1 MNLLLQGN
9 AQSIVPVVH
18 LVTIKPEPSSKLI
31 LFKCSNLWSEFI
43 RCLSSTSPVCAL
55 MHPSDRLSALIQAM
69 CKGDISRNATL
80 MKTLQEEIPVLFK
93 LISSL
98 TTYPCK
104 VLSPLLKVM
113 FDKSIAP
120 FAISSH
126 AASLDCEEVIASGQ
140 HDNLS
145 YFPSQ
150 TKRRIRGHYQAD
162 QKKSGPICTK
172 HASQHPSLL
181 PGIFTLF
188 CQHGKKV
195 YTVEYNIY
203 NSHDA

>member
-1 MNLLLQGN
+1 M
-9 AQSIVPVVH
+9 H
-18 LVTIKPEPSSKLI
+18 L
-31 LFKCSNLWSEFI
+31 
-43 RCLSSTSPVCAL
+43 
-55 MHPSDRLSALIQAM
+55 SDRLSALIQAM

-98 TTYPCK
+98 TNYPCK
-104 VLSPLLKVM
+104 VLSPLLKLM
-113 FDKSIAP
+113 FDKAIAP

-126 AASLDCEEVIASGQ
+126 AASLDSEEVASGQ

-145 YFPSQ
+145 YFLSQ

-162 QKKSGPICTK
+162 QRKSGPICTK

-188 CQHGKKV
+188 FQHGKKV
-195 YTVEYNIY
+195 YMMHNKLLCLI
-203 NSHDA
+203 NSTWYRNLLRL

>member
-9 AQSIVPVVH
+9 AHSIVPVVH

-162 QKKSGPICTK
+162 QKRVVQYVQNMHHNILLCFLES
-172 HASQHPSLL
+172 SLC
-181 PGIFTLF
+181 F
-188 CQHGKKV
+188 V
-195 YTVEYNIY
+195 NMVRNTVEYNIY